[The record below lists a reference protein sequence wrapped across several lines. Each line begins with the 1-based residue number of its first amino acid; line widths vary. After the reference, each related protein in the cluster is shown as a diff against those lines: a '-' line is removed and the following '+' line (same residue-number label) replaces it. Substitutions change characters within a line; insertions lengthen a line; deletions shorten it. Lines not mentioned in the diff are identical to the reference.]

1 MGSSC
6 FPVSTVW
13 DKEVPVLYLELFDVE
28 RLKFCYIIY
37 TRLEFLV
44 HKEVG
49 WASVFCFRLKGPK
62 SCYGL

>member
-1 MGSSC
+1 M
-6 FPVSTVW
+6 
-13 DKEVPVLYLELFDVE
+13 PVLYLELFDVE

-37 TRLEFLV
+37 TRFEFLV

-49 WASVFCFRLKGPK
+49 WASVFSFRLKGPK